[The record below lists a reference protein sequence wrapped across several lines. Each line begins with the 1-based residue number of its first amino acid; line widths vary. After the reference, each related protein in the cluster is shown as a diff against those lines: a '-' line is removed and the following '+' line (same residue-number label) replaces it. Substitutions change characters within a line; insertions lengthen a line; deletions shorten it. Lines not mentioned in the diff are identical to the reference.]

1 MPGHCDF
8 GPNKR
13 ADEEAKQAT
22 QGSSSDARFL
32 PRMLRKKLPLS
43 VSALHQENN
52 EKLKKKW
59 QRRWKNSKRENLL
72 RTIDNST
79 LSKKYLRLIAGL
91 DRHQAFLLLQ
101 LRLGHIGLNLYLFCI
116 RKVESP
122 ACPKCQGV
130 MVESVRHF
138 LLDCPHYKNERHTLQ
153 SCLY

>member
-32 PRMLRKKLPLS
+32 PRLLRKKLPLS
-43 VSALHQENN
+43 VCTLHQENN
-52 EKLKKKW
+52 EKLKKRW
-59 QRRWKNSKRENLL
+59 QRRWKNSERENLL
-72 RTIDNST
+72 RIIDNSAP
-79 LSKKYLRLIAGL
+79 SKKYLCLITGL
-91 DRHQAFLLLQ
+91 DHHQASLLFQ
-101 LRLGHIGLNLYLFCI
+101 LHSGHISLNLHLFRIC
-116 RKVESP
+116 KVESP